1 MVLCLRHTYIY
12 QEGNDVS
19 LDFSLIDESAVLTA
33 LDITN
38 TNAQSLDGIEAL
50 NKLIELHASSN
61 NLQGDFPRNV
71 LQLNL
76 TLLDISFNKFGGS
89 LPNDFGFGLRSL
101 KQLSLG
107 HNSFSGTI
115 PSSIGCVFRSLSSI
129 EFWCFAQTPLNVS
142 FSFMLSQPDVFFA
155 IHRHARQCSHW
166 RNTKRNIGIVQPSEY

>member
-1 MVLCLRHTYIY
+1 MVSCLRHTYIF

-19 LDFSLIDESAVLTA
+19 LDFSLIEGSPVLTA

-38 TNAQSLDGIEAL
+38 TNAQSLNGIEAL
-50 NKLIELHASSN
+50 NKLIELHANSN

-71 LQLNL
+71 LKLSYL

-107 HNSFSGTI
+107 HNSFFGTI
-115 PSSIGCVFRSLSSI
+115 PSSFGCVF
-129 EFWCFAQTPLNVS
+129 TS
-142 FSFMLSQPDVFFA
+142 FSTIAF
-155 IHRHARQCSHW
+155 
-166 RNTKRNIGIVQPSEY
+166 

>member
-1 MVLCLRHTYIY
+1 MVSCLRHTYIF

-19 LDFSLIDESAVLTA
+19 LDFSLIEGSPVLTA

-38 TNAQSLDGIEAL
+38 TNAQSLNGIEAL
-50 NKLIELHASSN
+50 NKLIELHANSN

-71 LQLNL
+71 LQLSYL
-76 TLLDISFNKFGGS
+76 TLLDISFNKYGGS

-115 PSSIGCVFRSLSSI
+115 PSSIGCVFRSFSPI
-129 EFWCFAQTPLNVS
+129 GFWCFAQTPLNVS
-142 FSFMLSQPDVFFA
+142 FSFIYV
-155 IHRHARQCSHW
+155 ITARCLLC
-166 RNTKRNIGIVQPSEY
+166 NT